1 MTTLTEDLTRRLR
14 RIPAELKAEFPDV
27 ELDAIERDVDESV
40 RELSQRARFND
51 FVPLLVHKAV
61 RERLRAA
68 RHAGLP
74 A

>member
-27 ELDAIERDVDESV
+27 ELDAIERDVDQSV

-61 RERLRAA
+61 RERLRA
-68 RHAGLP
+68 RHAGLTT
-74 A
+74 

>member
-1 MTTLTEDLTRRLR
+1 MTTLTEDLARRVR
-14 RIPAELKAEFPDV
+14 RIPTELKAEFPDV
-27 ELDAIERDVDESV
+27 ELDAIERDVDQSV

-61 RERLRAA
+61 RERLRA

>member
-61 RERLRAA
+61 RERLRA